1 MIKLLSIVV
10 LVIFITVSTAYAQ
23 TSSSERQTRPS
34 VEKARP
40 DVVRAMAVKY
50 IGYYKSIK
58 LTPEQ
63 EKIKVIALSSLPA
76 PCCSD
81 NSVATCCCPCNL
93 AKSTWGLSSFLIAE
107 RGYNSAQVRQ
117 AAIDW
122 FKLTNPNG
130 YSGSACYTG
139 GCSRAFNQNGCG
151 GMNDKK
157 LS

>member
-1 MIKLLSIVV
+1 MIKLLSIVI

-23 TSSSERQTRPS
+23 TSSPEGQSRPS
-34 VEKARP
+34 VEKAQP
-40 DVVRAMAVKY
+40 DDVRAMAVKY

-63 EKIKVIALSSLPA
+63 EKIKATALSSLPA

-93 AKSTWGLSSFLIAE
+93 AKSVWGLSSFLIAE
-107 RGYNSAQVRQ
+107 RGYNSQQVRQ

-130 YSGSACYTG
+130 YTGDACYIG
-139 GCSRAFNQNGCG
+139 GCNRAFNQNGCG
-151 GMNDKK
+151 GMNERK
-157 LS
+157 LY

>member
-1 MIKLLSIVV
+1 MIKLLSIVI
-10 LVIFITVSTAYAQ
+10 LVSFITVNTAHTQ
-23 TSSSERQTRPS
+23 TSSPEGKNRPS
-34 VEKARP
+34 VEKAQP

-63 EKIKVIALSSLPA
+63 EKIKVTALSSLPA

-122 FKLTNPNG
+122 VKLTNPNG
-130 YSGSACYTG
+130 YSGSACYIG
-139 GCSRAFNQNGCG
+139 RCNKPFNQNGCG